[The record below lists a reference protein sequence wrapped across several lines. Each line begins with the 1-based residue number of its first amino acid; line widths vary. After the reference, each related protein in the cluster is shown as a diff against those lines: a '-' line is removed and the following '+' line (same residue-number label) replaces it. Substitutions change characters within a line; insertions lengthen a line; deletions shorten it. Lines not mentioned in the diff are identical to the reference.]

1 MKPTCCMC
9 LKNFKEYGAILLSPP
24 LEKKEVEDIKFFVK
38 LADKMFSTS
47 EGDLGGFVGKFHIC
61 PKCYRELQEF
71 IQAKQEE
78 VIK

>member
-1 MKPTCCMC
+1 MKLTCCMC
-9 LKNFKEYGAILLSPP
+9 LKNFKEYGGILFSPP
-24 LEKKEVEDIKFFVK
+24 FEKKEEEYTRFFMK
-38 LADKMFSTS
+38 LADKMFGTS
-47 EGDLGGFVGKFHIC
+47 DDSLGGFVGKFHIC